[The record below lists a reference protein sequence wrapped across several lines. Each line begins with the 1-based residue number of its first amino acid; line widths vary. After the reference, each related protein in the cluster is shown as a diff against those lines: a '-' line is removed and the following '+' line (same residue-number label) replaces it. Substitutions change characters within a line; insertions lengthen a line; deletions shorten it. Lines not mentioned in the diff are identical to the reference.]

1 MKTCPR
7 CGVQLDDSVAF
18 CPNCGLS
25 FNGAPAPAP
34 VTYADPYDHTA
45 SYDPQDI
52 SDNKVYCMLIYLMGA
67 VGIIIALLASRDSGY
82 VRFHVR
88 QCVKITVCEMLLGI
102 LAAVLAITFIVPI
115 VAGLAMI
122 VLLVVQ
128 IICFFR
134 ICKGQAKEAP
144 IVCKLNF
151 LR

>member
-7 CGVQLDDSVAF
+7 CGAQLEDAVAF
-18 CPNCGLS
+18 CPDCGMPL
-25 FNGAPAPAP
+25 NGAAPAP
-34 VTYADPYDHTA
+34 VPYVDPYDHTA
-45 SYDPQDI
+45 AYDPQDI

-67 VGIIIALLASRDSGY
+67 IGIIIALLASRDSDY

-115 VAGLAMI
+115 VAAIAML

-128 IICFFR
+128 VICFFR

-144 IVCKLNF
+144 IVCKLEF
-151 LR
+151 LK